1 VKAATCIAGLVLV
14 GLIVGLYF
22 QRQRAGSQLEAA
34 TSQSLQLSN
43 RLAEAH
49 TKLEVQEQNIAR
61 LQTNIILD
69 LQRFAM
75 ASNRLT
81 QANAALAVAQAERR
95 SAVEQ
100 AKQHETALARAES
113 VRAELI
119 REKSELSAAITS
131 LQEQLAD
138 MQNKLSAAESERA
151 FFADQMR
158 REQGEKDELARRFN
172 DPAALRAQAARV
184 KEMSRRSTKVDAT
197 EMLQLQPDGNV
208 RLVPNFTNVPPN
220 L

>member
-1 VKAATCIAGLVLV
+1 VKAATYIAGLVLV

-49 TKLEVQEQNIAR
+49 TKLEAQEQNVAR

-69 LQRFAM
+69 LQQFAM
-75 ASNRLT
+75 ASNRSA
-81 QANAALAVAQAERR
+81 QVSAALAQAQAEMRL
-95 SAVEQ
+95 AIEQ
-100 AKQHETALARAES
+100 AKQHETALASIES
-113 VRAELI
+113 VRADLV

-131 LQEQLAD
+131 LQKQLAD

-158 REQGEKDELARRFN
+158 REQAEKEELVRRFN
-172 DPAALRAQAARV
+172 DPAALRAQAARL
-184 KEMSRRSTKVDAT
+184 KEMSRRSTKADAT
-197 EMLQLQPDGNV
+197 EMLQLQPDGTV
-208 RLVPNFTNVPPN
+208 RLVPNFTNAPPN